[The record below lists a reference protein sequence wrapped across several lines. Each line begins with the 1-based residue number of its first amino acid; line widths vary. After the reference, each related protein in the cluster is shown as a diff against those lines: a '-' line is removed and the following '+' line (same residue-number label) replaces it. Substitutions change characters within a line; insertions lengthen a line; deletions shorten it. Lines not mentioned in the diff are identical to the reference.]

1 MFAVQPLQMSFEKI
15 NDYIEKLER
24 DFNDLQ
30 QKEKSTVDIL
40 INSEQMLKKLIRK
53 VSHKALYLI

>member
-15 NDYIEKLER
+15 NDYIERLER
-24 DFNDLQ
+24 DFNGLQ

-40 INSEQMLKKLIRK
+40 INSERAN
-53 VSHKALYLI
+53 VEETNS